1 MSKAEYSLFE
11 IFNSIEGEF
20 PKSGISST
28 FVRFPICNYTCS
40 WCDTMQNPKNKPR
53 KFTIEE
59 ILVNVKKTNAITF
72 TGGEPSLFIDQIC
85 SIIDAIIDAEIY
97 IKFIKIE
104 TNGSALEQLTTTL
117 RSKYGKMFG
126 SSYNSTFVISWS
138 PKFYN
143 KTVKDISFSAMYN
156 EYDPTNTYVK
166 VVLDP
171 KIKPVLMKFI
181 NGFIEHYG
189 EYGKSKFA
197 IMPLSITVNG
207 VGTTSDPK
215 SLDFLHELSDKKL
228 NVSLRFHEIL
238 KVK

>member
-1 MSKAEYSLFE
+1 MNQTEYSLFE

-20 PKSGISST
+20 PKAGVFST

-40 WCDTMQNPKNKPR
+40 WCDTMNNPKNKP
-53 KFTIEE
+53 KMFSIEE
-59 ILVNVKKTNAITF
+59 ILVNVRKTNAITF

-85 SIIDAIIDAEIY
+85 SIIDAIIAEEIY
-97 IKFIKIE
+97 IKYVKVE
-104 TNGSALEQLTTTL
+104 TNGSHLAQLSTTL

-126 SSYNSTFVISWS
+126 SSYNNTFVISWS
-138 PKFYN
+138 PKFYS
-143 KTVKDISFSAMYN
+143 KAVKDVSFSAMYN

-171 KIKPVLMKFI
+171 KIKSTLMKFI
-181 NGFIEHYG
+181 NGFMEHYG

-197 IMPLSITVNG
+197 IMPLSIIEDG
-207 VGTTSDPK
+207 KGTISDDA
-215 SLDFLHELSDKKL
+215 SVDFLHELADRKL

-238 KVK
+238 NVR